1 MFSNLPNFILYIST
15 VLPFLCAAVWL
26 YVKITPYDEL
36 ALIDQGNLAAA
47 LSLLGAAVGMA
58 LPIASVVAHSANLF
72 KVFGWSSIAL
82 TVQLVAWMVV
92 NTLVITNLKLR
103 ITNNDVTAGTVLGGT
118 SVVFGILNAA
128 CLTY

>member
-72 KVFGWSSIAL
+72 EVFGWSSIAL

-103 ITNNDVTAGTVLGGT
+103 ITNNDITAGTVLGGT